1 MDFIDTLEW
10 WRCSCFQR
18 FSQSCP
24 GVGESVRCSWRCW
37 SVTHCYLEWNREKV
51 GLLSH
56 GEVSPPSSVSTLL
69 MSRRVNQ
76 PQVWPISPWLLVSRC
91 SLLVS
96 SGRSSEP
103 PPKHCPG
110 PGRILWC
117 SRGDTRCG
125 WGVTRYFASDRPR
138 GHLRGL
144 LGSDNIWPR
153 YN

>member
-1 MDFIDTLEW
+1 MKSLYIHTYIYIYIYILWQGGKIKLQGEFRLSSRSVDFIDTLEW
-10 WRCSCFQR
+10 WRCSCLQR

-37 SVTHCYLEWNREKV
+37 SVTHYYLEWNREKV
-51 GLLSH
+51 SLLSH

-103 PPKHCPG
+103 PPQA
-110 PGRILWC
+110 LSW
-117 SRGDTRCG
+117 
-125 WGVTRYFASDRPR
+125 A
-138 GHLRGL
+138 
-144 LGSDNIWPR
+144 WP
-153 YN
+153 NNMV